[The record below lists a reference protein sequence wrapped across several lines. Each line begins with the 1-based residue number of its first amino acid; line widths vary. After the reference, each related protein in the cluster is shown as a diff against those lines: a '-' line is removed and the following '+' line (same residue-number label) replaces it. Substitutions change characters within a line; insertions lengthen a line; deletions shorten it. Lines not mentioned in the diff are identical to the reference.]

1 MAVLYYTAIYKLW
14 FGVSCVFN
22 VLNTSLPMSF
32 LVELLPKADHSL
44 LDLGSLGQ
52 NFAHS
57 ITNLWSNQVIDN
69 LSM

>member
-1 MAVLYYTAIYKLW
+1 MAVLYYTAIYKLR
-14 FGVSCVFN
+14 FGVSCIFN
-22 VLNTSLPMSF
+22 VLNTLLLFMLF

-57 ITNLWSNQVIDN
+57 ITSLV
-69 LSM
+69 